1 MQKQWFICLIL
12 LLWTCLSSTA
22 AAETDSVEAERS
34 VVQTVG
40 DDVTIASTDALNW
53 FLAPLSFSGTD
64 WLYTAGAVGVP
75 VLAIAADE
83 DIRTWLQ
90 KQNSPLNNDISTVVK
105 QYGEIKYASV
115 FALSVYAGGLAF
127 GDDDIRITGRLLGE
141 SLILAGITTQ
151 AVKMLAG
158 RSRPYRNDGPWYFA
172 PLQSKN
178 DRLSF
183 PSGHTTVAF
192 ALSSV
197 LSERLDNTW
206 ASVGL
211 YSLASLTGLSRVYH
225 NEHWF
230 SDVLLGAVVGTAS
243 GLAVT
248 GWETN
253 RNPRAGDEHTIWL
266 LPSLDGLQV
275 VMKL

>member
-1 MQKQWFICLIL
+1 MQKQLSFCFILFLYSCLPAI
-12 LLWTCLSSTA
+12 A
-22 AAETDSVEAERS
+22 AEETDSVETERS
-34 VVQTVG
+34 IVQTVG
-40 DDVTIASTDALNW
+40 DDVSISSTDAVNW

-75 VLAIAADE
+75 VLAITADE

-90 KQNSPLNNDISTVVK
+90 KQESPLNKDVATVVK

-115 FALSVYAGGLAF
+115 FALSVYAGGLVF

-141 SLILAGITTQ
+141 SLLLAGITTQ

-172 PLQSKN
+172 PLQSTN
-178 DRLSF
+178 ERLSF
-183 PSGHTTVAF
+183 PSGHATVAF

-248 GWETN
+248 GWETH
-253 RNPRAGDEHTIWL
+253 RNRAGDEHTILL
-266 LPSLDGLQV
+266 LPSFDGLRV

>member
-1 MQKQWFICLIL
+1 MQKHVPFCLVL
-12 LLWTCLSSTA
+12 LLCTCLSA
-22 AAETDSVEAERS
+22 IAAEESDSVETERS

-40 DDVTIASTDALNW
+40 DDVTSASTDALNW

-83 DIRTWLQ
+83 DIRMWLQ
-90 KQNSPLNNDISTVVK
+90 KQESPLNKGISTVVK
-105 QYGEIKYASV
+105 QYGEVKYASV
-115 FALSVYAGGLAF
+115 FVLSVYAGGLVF

-172 PLQSKN
+172 PLQSTN
-178 DRLSF
+178 ERLSF

-230 SDVLLGAVVGTAS
+230 SDVLLGAVIGTAS

-253 RNPRAGDEHTIWL
+253 RSHRAGDEHTILL
-266 LPSLDGLQV
+266 LPSFDGLQV